1 MKGLNKKKESETVEF
16 KKSLR
21 EWKEIVETVSAFSNT
36 KGGTIF
42 VGVEDS
48 GNVVGIAVGKKS
60 LEDIAQKI
68 KQNTDPKIYP
78 SISVENV
85 KGKKVI
91 IIEVPKS
98 KSKPVFAFD
107 KVFRRVGRSN
117 HRVSSEEIRMMALEG
132 RRVYWDAEICEGTT
146 LEDID
151 KKKIKWYLMKRE
163 EIRKITKPK
172 DLTYE
177 ELLLNIGVARKIDGN
192 IQPTNAG
199 ILLFG
204 KNPQRFALQS
214 VVRGV
219 KFKGIK
225 ITDTVIDR
233 IDCSGVL
240 WEMVE
245 QIEEFIRKNIRLLSF
260 RTPESFAREDKF
272 EYPIQALRE
281 AVINALI
288 HRDYREPADVRVFI
302 FDNSIKVVNPG
313 GFPKDVTPEKPIH
326 KPVNPTLCNLM
337 YDVGFIEKYGS
348 GIYMMKE
355 LCKKWENEEPRYE
368 LHPLETNIYFSSPV
382 AEPTLVDIEDVT
394 AKLNERQ
401 KQGLESA
408 HRRGFITRR
417 DYMGICKVSHT
428 IAHKD
433 LKKMVNMGFLTVR
446 GKGRGVIYIVR
457 VRGDD

>member
-1 MKGLNKKKESETVEF
+1 MQ
-16 KKSLR
+16 
-21 EWKEIVETVSAFSNT
+21 I
-36 KGGTIF
+36 I
-42 VGVEDS
+42 
-48 GNVVGIAVGKKS
+48 GKKP
-60 LEDIAQKI
+60 QK
-68 KQNTDPKIYP
+68 
-78 SISVENV
+78 
-85 KGKKVI
+85 
-91 IIEVPKS
+91 
-98 KSKPVFAFD
+98 
-107 KVFRRVGRSN
+107 
-117 HRVSSEEIRMMALEG
+117 
-132 RRVYWDAEICEGTT
+132 
-146 LEDID
+146 
-151 KKKIKWYLMKRE
+151 
-163 EIRKITKPK
+163 
-172 DLTYE
+172 
-177 ELLLNIGVARKIDGN
+177 
-192 IQPTNAG
+192 
-199 ILLFG
+199 
-204 KNPQRFALQS
+204 FALQY

-233 IDCSGVL
+233 IDCSGIL